1 MIIII
6 SLYFLSAYCAI
17 TFLSDSQIGV
27 KFASDGRHEYDSDLR
42 MGGQDTLPWISFG
55 VALHASCWSIDDFEK
70 TVEKRYNC
78 RSYASMNLV
87 MRSSTRRNRP

>member
-1 MIIII
+1 MQ
-6 SLYFLSAYCAI
+6 SH
-17 TFLSDSQIGV
+17 LSDSQIGV

-55 VALHASCWSIDDFEK
+55 VALRCMLLAGVLMILRKQWRSG
-70 TVEKRYNC
+70 YNC

-87 MRSSTRRNRP
+87 MRSSTLRNRPS